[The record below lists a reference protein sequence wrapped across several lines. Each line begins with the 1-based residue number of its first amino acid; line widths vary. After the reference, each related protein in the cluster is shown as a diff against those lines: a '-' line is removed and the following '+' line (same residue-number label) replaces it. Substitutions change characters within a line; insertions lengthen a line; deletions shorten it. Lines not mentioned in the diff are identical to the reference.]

1 MSKIKCELASPR
13 FFLLLATV
21 LWAQLSSPLVLSQG
35 RSSPDPQIPGSSI
48 ILSTADVAQLRV
60 VPVAHG
66 LANPF
71 DFAFRDN
78 GDILVTERYTGNLR
92 LIRNGEL
99 VSQAVPGVPEVYS
112 AVFRAGLM
120 SVVVHPD
127 DDSVVYLTYTKG
139 LVVDD
144 EPEQKVALVRGRLQD
159 NRLVGVQEIFLTKGY
174 DRGIAASKLLFTPD
188 NRLLMSV
195 GGAYVYMGYGD
206 YAQDPAVHYGKLLR
220 LNDDGTPAADNPF
233 IESGEYLPEV
243 YSVGHR
249 NQIGLSFHPQT
260 GELWAAE
267 NGPQGGDEVNIIKAG
282 ANYGWPVVS
291 YSRQYRGD
299 WVSQL
304 QQDANFVSPEI
315 IWWPSIA
322 PSGMTFYDG
331 DKFPEWQNNLFVG
344 SMLEGRIPGS
354 GHLERIEFN
363 SRGEEVRRESLLR
376 ELKARISAVKQGPDG
391 YLYVLVDEDEG
402 ALLRLE
408 PVN

>member
-1 MSKIKCELASPR
+1 MAKINRELIGPR
-13 FFLLLATV
+13 CLLLATLLWTQFFGQHV
-21 LWAQLSSPLVLSQG
+21 LAQG
-35 RSSPDPQIPGSSI
+35 RSSPDPQIPESSI
-48 ILSTADVAQLRV
+48 VLSTAEVAQLRV

-99 VSQAVPGVPEVYS
+99 VSQAIPGVPEVYS

-139 LVVDD
+139 LIVND
-144 EPEQKVALVRGRLQD
+144 EPEQKVALVRGLLQD
-159 NRLVGVQEIFLTKGY
+159 NRLVDVEEIFLTAGY
-174 DRGIAASKLLFTPD
+174 DRGIAASKLLFAPD
-188 NRLLMSV
+188 RKLMMSV

-249 NQIGLSFHPQT
+249 NQIGLSFNPLT

-304 QQDANFVSPEI
+304 QQDANFISPEI

-331 DKFPEWQNNLFVG
+331 DKFPQWQNNLFVG